1 MIQPVEKVYS
11 LSNDSKQM
19 PEFKK
24 QKKYKKDIN
33 NCNQQSNESL
43 DDKIFYYTSYN
54 KNQEILIPNKTNIT
68 DYLR

>member
-1 MIQPVEKVYS
+1 MIQPVKKVYS
-11 LSNDSKQM
+11 LNNDSKQM

-24 QKKYKKDIN
+24 HKKYKKDIN